1 MFTLHTEPLHTE
13 YGMLYM
19 WCLLWIF
26 QKNCGKINF
35 FAFTHYS
42 QISEFALVF
51 HLATFGLHF
60 YSAPNL
66 WGSSANLYLLWCN
79 MNADNFVIIYS
90 LYIFCDSCVIIYS
103 TYSLHIFYQHSLH
116 VIYVIQLQ
124 VLILITSVKP
134 MNMHSFQSWW
144 SYNLRKPILLL

>member
-19 WCLLWIF
+19 WYLLWIF
-26 QKNCGKINF
+26 QKNCGKIHF
-35 FAFTHYS
+35 FAFTHYL

-60 YSAPNL
+60 CSAANL
-66 WGSSANLYLLWCN
+66 WGSFANLYLLSFN
-79 MNADNFVIIYS
+79 MNADSCVIIYF
-90 LYIFCDSCVIIYS
+90 LYIFYDSCVIIYS
-103 TYSLHIFYQHSLH
+103 TYSMYIFNQHSLH

-134 MNMHSFQSWW
+134 MNMHSFQS
-144 SYNLRKPILLL
+144 